1 MEKIEW
7 SDKFSV
13 GISVLDEQHK
23 QLIGMINLLVE
34 FSNESLVSESIT
46 KTLRKIT
53 QYAVTHFE
61 DEERIMI
68 EQSYSD
74 YIRHSAQHTSFIM
87 KIASVHSINIMS
99 DDDMSITIV
108 EYLREWL
115 TDHILEED
123 MKYKQFYKDIESL
136 DKGIARQCTS

>member
-1 MEKIEW
+1 MEKIKW
-7 SDKFSV
+7 SDNLSV

-34 FSNESLVSESIT
+34 FSNDSLVLENIT

-68 EQSYSD
+68 DQSYPD

-87 KIASVHSINIMS
+87 KTASVHSINIMS
-99 DDDMSITIV
+99 DDDTSIMIV

-123 MKYKQFYKDIESL
+123 MNYKQFYKNIESL
-136 DKGIARQCTS
+136 DKGIALQCTS